1 MVNERDTQYLLLT
14 PGPLSTTRTVRSAMM
29 QEYSTWDVDYNSI
42 VEFIRMRLVRL
53 AVRDDVNL
61 GAYTSVL
68 MPGSGTF
75 SVEAVIGS
83 VVPVDG
89 KLLVL
94 NNGAYGARI
103 TTIARMLGIET
114 VELDQAETESTD
126 LDQAEDILAGNP
138 AITHVAMV
146 HCETTTGMLNP
157 AEDVGAMVRRHG
169 REFILDAMSSFGGI
183 PMSMESTGAH
193 YLISSANKCIQGVPG
208 FGFVVADRASLE
220 SSKGRARSHSLDLHD
235 QWHEME
241 TMGGKWRFTSP
252 THVVNAFARALD
264 ELESEG
270 GVKARHA
277 RYVANQKTMVEGMRA
292 LGFRTLIGDE
302 IQSPIITSF
311 HYPEADGFEFQKFYD
326 ALKARR
332 FVIYPGKVSNA
343 QCFRIGSIGDVHPED
358 MTQLVAKVGE
368 VLEEIGVTQPAV

>member
-1 MVNERDTQYLLLT
+1 
-14 PGPLSTTRTVRSAMM
+14 MM

-241 TMGGKWRFTSP
+241 TKVGKWRFTSP

-368 VLEEIGVTQPAV
+368 GLEEIGVTQPAV